1 MNENKKNEVILIGLP
16 NSGKST
22 LINSLT
28 NTKSSIVGSEPNTTR
43 DKISTYLELN
53 NKQIILSD
61 LPGFDDNPD
70 DFNKAFQNKLQQFL
84 KDADRILFVIDINS
98 KNFSGLDKINNLL
111 QLVKVETKTTTVFNK
126 CENFNHYD
134 LDKRMFKYIYGKET
148 FISGYHK
155 IGTDELLDNLI
166 KFSGK
171 EVNGVF
177 KNRKAISI
185 IGKPN
190 SGKSTL
196 FNAFLDRER
205 SVVSNKPG
213 TTRDSVIEEVL
224 FDDKLFN
231 VIDTAGVP
239 RKKQKDQIDRYASKL
254 SLSTLDSSLVS
265 FIVIDSSEGINFEDL
280 RLINESV
287 ENFCTPIL
295 ILNKWD
301 LLSEEDKDRINS
313 NIKIQLK
320 KFTWLKIIRISALTK
335 KGLNKFSATLDEIN
349 TQLENRIDTSDL
361 NLYFREL
368 WVANPPH
375 PFRGRRAK
383 LKYVTQYD
391 TQPPSFSFNLSS
403 RIPKNYISFIEN
415 KLRSDHNFNNVA
427 LKIKVKI

>member
-28 NTKSSIVGSEPNTTR
+28 NSKSSIVGSEPNTTR

-254 SLSTLDSSLVS
+254 SLSTLDSSYVS

-287 ENFCTPIL
+287 ENYCTPIL

-301 LLSEEDKDRINS
+301 LLNEEDKDRINS

-335 KGLNKFSATLDEIN
+335 KGLNKFSATLDEIS

-415 KLRSDHNFNNVA
+415 KLRSDHNFKNVA

>member
-28 NTKSSIVGSEPNTTR
+28 NRKSSIVGSEPNTTR

-171 EVNGVF
+171 EINGVV
-177 KNRKAISI
+177 KNRNAISI

-213 TTRDSVIEEVL
+213 TTRDSVSEEIL

-231 VIDTAGVP
+231 IIDTAGVP

-280 RLINESV
+280 RLINESL

-335 KGLNKFSATLDEIN
+335 KGLNKFSATLDEIIS
-349 TQLENRIDTSDL
+349 QLENRIDTSDL

>member
-1 MNENKKNEVILIGLP
+1 MNENKKNEVIFIGLP

-22 LINSLT
+22 LINALT
-28 NTKSSIVGSEPNTTR
+28 KKKSSIVGSQPNTTR
-43 DKISTYLELN
+43 DKVCTSLLVD
-53 NKQIILSD
+53 NKQLLLSD
-61 LPGFDDNPD
+61 LPGFDDEPD
-70 DFNKAFQNKLQQFL
+70 DFNKAFQKKLQQFL

-98 KNFSGLDKINNLL
+98 KNFSGLDKINDLL
-111 QLVKVETKTTTVFNK
+111 QLVKVESKTTTVFNK
-126 CENFNHYD
+126 CENFNNYD
-134 LDKRMFKYIYGKET
+134 LDERMFKYIYGKET

-155 IGTDELLDNLI
+155 IGTDELIDDLI

-171 EVNGVF
+171 KVNGVIKK
-177 KNRKAISI
+177 KNAISI

-196 FNAFLDRER
+196 FNAFLNKER
-205 SVVSNKPG
+205 SIVSNKPG
-213 TTRDSVIEEVL
+213 TTRDSISEEIF

-239 RKKQKDQIDRYASKL
+239 RKKQKNQIDRYASNL
-254 SLSTLDSSLVS
+254 SLNSLDSSLIS
-265 FIVIDSSEGINFEDL
+265 FIVIDSTEGINFEDL

-301 LLSEEDKDRINS
+301 LLNEEDKERINS

-320 KFTWLKIIRISALTK
+320 KFTWMKILRISALTK
-335 KGLNKFSATLDEIN
+335 KGLSKFSTTLDEVN
-349 TQLENRIDTSDL
+349 LQLNNRINTSDL

-391 TQPPSFSFNLSS
+391 TNPPSFSFNLSS

-415 KLRSDHNFNNVA
+415 QLRNDHNFKNVA
-427 LKIKVKI
+427 LKIKVKT